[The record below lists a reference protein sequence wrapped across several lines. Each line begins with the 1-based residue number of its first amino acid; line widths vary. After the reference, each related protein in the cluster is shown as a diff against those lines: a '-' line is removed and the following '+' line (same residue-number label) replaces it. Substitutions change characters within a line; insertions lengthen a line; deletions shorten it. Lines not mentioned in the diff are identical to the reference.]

1 MDLLG
6 LGGVGRE
13 PGGGG
18 SGGEPPGGRE
28 REVAAGELV
37 GETVEVC
44 TF

>member
-13 PGGGG
+13 PGGEG

-28 REVAAGELV
+28 REEAAV